1 MKNIKTFDIKILK
14 SKNNK
19 ISSWGYL
26 VILKGHKKDILV
38 NKCHAYIE
46 TIFGKPKNFLGNLY
60 KADVKVFENS
70 DGYTDISILNVYGTY
85 LDE

>member
-14 SKNNK
+14 SKNKK

-38 NKCHAYIE
+38 NKAKKYVE
-46 TIFGKPKNFLGNLY
+46 TIFGEPEDFLNNLY

-70 DGYTDISILNVYGTY
+70 DGYTDIKILCVYGTY
-85 LDE
+85 VEA

>member
-1 MKNIKTFDIKILK
+1 MKNLKTFDVKILK
-14 SKNNK
+14 SKNKK

-38 NKCHAYIE
+38 NKSHAYIE
-46 TIFGKPKNFLGNLY
+46 TIFGKPKEFLEHLY

-70 DGYTDISILNVYGTY
+70 DGYTDIQILKVYGTY
-85 LDE
+85 VEA